1 MLGMNIYDSDTVAFS
16 ATGKAS
22 QTFFVKGF
30 FFFLFV
36 CEKAAGCLIQIKCFS
51 IFCI

>member
-16 ATGKAS
+16 ATGKIS

-30 FFFLFV
+30 FFLFF
-36 CEKAAGCLIQIKCFS
+36 FS
-51 IFCI
+51 HARKLQAV